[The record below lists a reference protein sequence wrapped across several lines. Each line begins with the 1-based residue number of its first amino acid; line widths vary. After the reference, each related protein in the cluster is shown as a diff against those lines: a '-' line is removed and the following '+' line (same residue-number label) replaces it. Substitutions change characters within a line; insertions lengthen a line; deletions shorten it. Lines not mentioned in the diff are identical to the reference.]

1 MKDQWIGMVVLNIG
15 ILILLLY
22 CSVYNCS
29 DLILQQEVGKARL
42 LMVELQIVDKARQGG
57 GSSRGRTWTLHTM
70 VTKAVIKDTEAAI
83 KDLEVETASPSG
95 VVKIWSLSRERWRI
109 SVFSSGPPPRWRRSL
124 RSKTVTRTSG
134 PGTSS
139 STTTPAWIWTF
150 PAQWTRPIPSLYDLI
165 LIGDASTETKFIHS

>member
-29 DLILQQEVGKARL
+29 DLILQQEVG
-42 LMVELQIVDKARQGG
+42 KARQGG

-124 RSKTVTRTSG
+124 RSNTVTRTSG

-139 STTTPAWIWTF
+139 STTTPAWIRTF
-150 PAQWTRPIPSLYDLI
+150 PAQWTRPIPSLYDMIYWRCLHRNKMY
-165 LIGDASTETKFIHS
+165 S